1 MKGQKSN
8 ERNRS
13 GKGKY
18 KNQTRSYNSDR
29 RNDLPKCN
37 NGDHSVGDVNNP
49 NYYFT
54 DETLKNQIA
63 TFSFNQFTGVPF
75 DMATR
80 SDGTKVTKT
89 NSTVMSIRLN
99 PSAGYTTGIG
109 SSNSLNLAS
118 LSLYTK
124 LSANNAKT
132 SIYAP
137 QDLTT
142 LILGVGQLIAVASHC
157 ARAFGLARLFNYRN
171 RAYPRTIIKSVGI
184 DYDDLASNFAD
195 YRNRYNLLMVA
206 ASQIPIPANIPYFAK
221 CSEIY
226 AHAYLDMEGSSMA
239 QTYVFCPESTWILNE
254 EAEGGTSLDVLKLQA
269 DTNGQVKTM
278 NTLLGALQS
287 MIEALLNS
295 TTLNAVYSDILR
307 VADKEGMP
315 LYSFTTIPDD
325 YTVLPVYNK
334 EIRQWINN
342 LTILGTP
349 LDTPVVGD
357 HTPGNKVLPDPD
369 NNGVKYKPQFRLTMV
384 EAINPILN
392 FDSGDVGVNDIVE
405 ATRLTSAYSLVM
417 DGPNTYTDVCA
428 LADFYVTRINLYEG
442 AALTGT
448 LNNVGLRFEDAS
460 KPEVLYNAMTTLA
473 VYSNFDWS
481 PTLYLVNRSYTLYD
495 VIQDFNYFTTVDL
508 EYLTRLHEAC
518 MFGLISIR

>member
-1 MKGQKSN
+1 MKGQKGN
-8 ERNRS
+8 ERARN

-18 KNQTRSYNSDR
+18 KSQTRGNNSNR
-29 RNDLPKCN
+29 RDDVPKCN
-37 NGDHSVGDVNNP
+37 NGDRSVGDVNDP

-75 DMATR
+75 KLGLNAAGNSVKR
-80 SDGTKVTKT
+80 T
-89 NSTVMSIRLN
+89 NATVMSIMLN
-99 PSAGYTTGIG
+99 PSAGFTTGVG
-109 SSNSLNLAS
+109 SSNSLNLAA

-132 SIYAP
+132 SSYAP

-142 LILGVGQLIAVASHC
+142 LILGVGQLIAIASHC
-157 ARAFGLARLFNYRN
+157 ARTFGLARLFNYRN
-171 RAYPRTIIKSVGI
+171 RAYPRTIIQATGV
-184 DYDDLASNFAD
+184 DYDDLVDNFAD

-206 ASQIPIPANIPYFAK
+206 ASQIPIPATIPYFSK

-239 QTYVFCPESTWILNE
+239 QTYVLCPESTWILNE
-254 EAEGGTSLDVLKLQA
+254 EAQGGTSLDVFKIKA
-269 DTNGQVKTM
+269 DQNGQTKTM

-325 YTVLPVYNK
+325 YTVMPVYNK
-334 EIRQWINN
+334 EIRKWINN
-342 LTILGTP
+342 LTVMGAP
-349 LDTPVVGD
+349 LDTPQD
-357 HTPGNKVLPDPD
+357 DSYTPGNRVLPDPA
-369 NNGVKYKPQFRLTMV
+369 NNGVKYRPQFGLVMNST
-384 EAINPILN
+384 INPILN
-392 FDSGDVGVNDIVE
+392 FDSSDTTVDDIVE
-405 ATRLTSAYSLVM
+405 ATRLTSAYTMESTPS
-417 DGPNTYTDVCA
+417 GAFTKECA
-428 LADFYVTRINLYEG
+428 LADFYVTRLNLYEG
-442 AALTGT
+442 SDIAGT
-448 LNNVGLRFEDAS
+448 ISGVGLRFVDKDEPKVLLDAM
-460 KPEVLYNAMTTLA
+460 KTIA

-481 PTLYLVNRSYTLYD
+481 PTLYLVDGSYNLYD
-495 VIQDFNYFTTVDL
+495 VVQDFNYFTTVDY
-508 EYLTRLHEAC
+508 EYLSRLHEAS
-518 MFGLISIR
+518 MFGLLSIR